1 MAGNILSLEEAAHRL
16 GVTIDE
22 INRLVDRKKLFP
34 MRDGPTVKFKL
45 DDIERAASD
54 LASDQGD
61 ESSSGADDLA
71 LNLDLSS
78 PSLVGGPG
86 SPSGSG
92 IADDDIMLGD
102 AIDEGDSIFGIDD
115 APSPP
120 SRTIIQEKGD
130 HAVGGEDLI
139 IGDAGSALASSDLE
153 LDSIIGASSP
163 SLARGA
169 VGPASGL
176 GSDVAGGGGSGTL
189 AIDLSNLGSGSIAGL
204 SGPAPGNALSGAL
217 DSGLSLEGSDLAAS
231 GLNLG
236 GSGVE
241 LGGSGVEL
249 GGSGIE
255 LGGSGVRL
263 GDSGLDLG
271 GSPIGSGIGS
281 GVDDI
286 GGAFGGDAFDLG
298 DSTTDDESASVVI
311 STEDTGDS
319 SFFGAVTDDSGS
331 VSLDDG
337 SSLSP
342 VGMAIGEDGFLEGV
356 AGPPF
361 SVLQIVGLVCCTLF
375 LLTCSLVMIDLVWAI
390 RAPVGEPISS
400 PLLQALTD
408 LFAWR

>member
-1 MAGNILSLEEAAHRL
+1 MAGNILSLEEAARRL

-34 MRDGPTVKFKL
+34 MRDGATLKFKL

-54 LASDQGD
+54 LASNLGD
-61 ESSSGADDLA
+61 GSSSGTDDLA
-71 LNLDLSS
+71 LDLDLSS
-78 PSLVGGPG
+78 PSLVAGPG

-120 SRTIIQEKGD
+120 SRTIIHEKGD
-130 HAVGGEDLI
+130 HAVGGEDLV

-231 GLNLG
+231 GLN
-236 GSGVE
+236 

-342 VGMAIGEDGFLEGV
+342 VGMAIGEEGFLEGM

>member
-1 MAGNILSLEEAAHRL
+1 MAGKFLSLEEAARRL

-34 MRDGPTVKFKL
+34 MRDGATVKFKL

-54 LASDQGD
+54 LASDLGSNLGD

-92 IADDDIMLGD
+92 IADDDIVLGD

-115 APSPP
+115 AASAP
-120 SRTIIQEKGD
+120 SRTIVQEKGD
-130 HAVGGEDLI
+130 HTKGGHAVGDEDLV

-236 GSGVE
+236 GSGIE
-241 LGGSGVEL
+241 LGGSGV
-249 GGSGIE
+249 E

-271 GSPIGSGIGS
+271 GSPIGSG
-281 GVDDI
+281 VDDV
-286 GGAFGGDAFDLG
+286 GGAFGGDAFELG

-342 VGMAIGEDGFLEGV
+342 VGMAIGEEGFLEGV

-375 LLTCSLVMIDLVWAI
+375 LLTCSLVMIDLVWSI

>member
-1 MAGNILSLEEAAHRL
+1 MAGNILSLEEAARRL

-34 MRDGPTVKFKL
+34 MRDGATLKFKL

-54 LASDQGD
+54 LASNLGD
-61 ESSSGADDLA
+61 GSSSGTDDLA
-71 LNLDLSS
+71 LDLDLSS
-78 PSLVGGPG
+78 PSLVAGPG

-120 SRTIIQEKGD
+120 SRTIIHEKGD
-130 HAVGGEDLI
+130 HAVGGEDLV

-163 SLARGA
+163 SLARGT

-236 GSGVE
+236 GSGIELGGSGIE
-241 LGGSGVEL
+241 LGGSGV
-249 GGSGIE
+249 E

-271 GSPIGSGIGS
+271 GSPIGS

-342 VGMAIGEDGFLEGV
+342 VGMAIGEEGFLEGM